1 MAAPAASAAD
11 SGCPR
16 RSSSRPPRKPIAS
29 RDRGGVQNC
38 AARPECKALSGPID
52 MSAVLSAF
60 GGEADIRES
69 RCLLWSDANDPSAT
83 STGLKFRSVAVAC
96 AISFVP
102 KRGKAL
108 GSETAHGHQAPR
120 PSVFAQDERS
130 AHRTSDDGASSNG
143 SPRRRSSKRGMRV
156 GGQQARCTR
165 RKKTLWL
172 VASLLPSQPPLSA
185 YRALLLPMPRQLA
198 SSKPRKTSSLSL
210 TSDIQTGIRV
220 KLVHAV

>member
-1 MAAPAASAAD
+1 MAAPAASAAG

-16 RSSSRPPRKPIAS
+16 RSSSHPPRKPITS

-108 GSETAHGHQAPR
+108 SSETAHGHQAPR
-120 PSVFAQDERS
+120 PSVFAQDDGR
-130 AHRTSDDGASSNG
+130 RTEPATTEL
-143 SPRRRSSKRGMRV
+143 RRMVSRV
-156 GGQQARCTR
+156 GARPG
-165 RKKTLWL
+165 
-172 VASLLPSQPPLSA
+172 AA
-185 YRALLLPMPRQLA
+185 
-198 SSKPRKTSSLSL
+198 
-210 TSDIQTGIRV
+210 
-220 KLVHAV
+220 